1 MRTQRLPLEL
11 RYFGAQGLTAGVRA
25 SWVHQEGVFG
35 VRFPSGQLKPGE
47 DRFSVVDLSLGY
59 RLPNR
64 RGVLSFNVDNAFD
77 EDFHFQ
83 DVDPEN
89 PSIMPERMAYLRF
102 TLALD

>member
-1 MRTQRLPLEL
+1 MVSALVDE
-11 RYFGAQGLTAGVRA
+11 GLVKRA
-25 SWVHQEGVFG
+25 
-35 VRFPSGQLKPGE
+35 E
-47 DRFSVVDLSLGY
+47 DKNDG
-59 RLPNR
+59 